1 MAPTP
6 TTADKVL
13 AALAKS
19 PGATAAEL
27 AEAAGIGR
35 STANK
40 ALAVLEAE
48 GRVSR
53 TGHAPGGGRR
63 QPDRWNL
70 VEASPN
76 RGRRTS
82 ESARRTESG
91 PRLGKGE
98 LRAMVLAHLQA
109 QHDEAVTPTAVAA
122 SLGRSPGAVSNAL
135 VRLTVEG
142 AAVQVGDH
150 PRRFAI
156 SR

>member
-6 TTADKVL
+6 TTAEKLL
-13 AALAKS
+13 AALGKS

-53 TGHAPGGGRR
+53 TARDPEGGRR

-70 VEASPN
+70 VSSSP
-76 RGRRTS
+76 RKG
-82 ESARRTESG
+82 RRTESG

-122 SLGRSPGAVSNAL
+122 SLGRSAGAVSNAL
-135 VRLTVEG
+135 VKLTVEG
-142 AAVQVGDH
+142 AAIQVGDH
-150 PRRFAI
+150 PRRFAL

>member
-1 MAPTP
+1 MPPTP
-6 TTADKVL
+6 TTAEKLL

-27 AEAAGIGR
+27 AEAAEIGR

-48 GRVSR
+48 RRVSR
-53 TGHAPGGGRR
+53 TGRVPEGGRR
-63 QPDRWNL
+63 PPDRWDL
-70 VEASPN
+70 VGSAPK

-82 ESARRTESG
+82 DFAWRTESG

-122 SLGRSPGAVSNAL
+122 SLGRSAGAVSNAL
-135 VRLTVEG
+135 MKLTVEG
-142 AAVQVGDH
+142 AAVQVGEY
-150 PRRFAI
+150 PRRFAL

>member
-1 MAPTP
+1 MAPAP
-6 TTADKVL
+6 TTAEKLL
-13 AALAKS
+13 AALATN

-27 AEAAGIGR
+27 AEAAEIGR

-48 GRVSR
+48 GGVSR
-53 TGHAPGGGRR
+53 TGRAPEDGRR
-63 QPDRWNL
+63 QADCWNL
-70 VEASPN
+70 VAPLPQQ
-76 RGRRTS
+76 GRRGD
-82 ESARRTESG
+82 ARRRTESG

-122 SLGRSPGAVSNAL
+122 SLGRSAGAVSNAL
-135 VRLTVEG
+135 VKLTVEG
-142 AAVQVGDH
+142 AAVQVGEH

>member
-1 MAPTP
+1 MPPTP
-6 TTADKVL
+6 TTPEKL
-13 AALAKS
+13 LSSLAKG

-27 AEAAGIGR
+27 AQVAGIGR

-40 ALAVLEAE
+40 TLAVLEAE

-53 TGHAPGGGRR
+53 TGRAPEGGRR
-63 QPDRWNL
+63 QPDRWSL
-70 VEASPN
+70 VAASTN

-82 ESARRTESG
+82 ESARRTGSG
-91 PRLGKGE
+91 HRLGKGE

-122 SLGRSPGAVSNAL
+122 SLGRSAGAVSNAL
-135 VRLTVEG
+135 IKLTVEG
-142 AAVQVGDH
+142 AAVQVGDQ

>member
-6 TTADKVL
+6 TGTEKLL
-13 AALAKS
+13 AALAES
-19 PGATAAEL
+19 PRATAAEL
-27 AEAAGIGR
+27 AEAVGIGR
-35 STANK
+35 STASK
-40 ALAVLEAE
+40 TLAVLEAE

-53 TGHAPGGGRR
+53 AARGPGGGRR

-70 VEASPN
+70 VNSPR
-76 RGRRTS
+76 RGRW
-82 ESARRTESG
+82 AESG

-98 LRAMVLAHLQA
+98 LRALVLAHLEA
-109 QHDEAVTPTAVAA
+109 QHDEPVTPTAVAA
-122 SLGRSPGAVSNAL
+122 SLGRSAGAVSNAL
-135 VRLTVEG
+135 LRLTNEG

>member
-6 TTADKVL
+6 TTADKLL
-13 AALAKS
+13 AALAKN

-53 TGHAPGGGRR
+53 TARGPEGGRR

-70 VEASPN
+70 VTSSP
-76 RGRRTS
+76 RKGRRA
-82 ESARRTESG
+82 EDD

-98 LRAMVLAHLQA
+98 LRALVLAHLHA

-122 SLGRSPGAVSNAL
+122 SLGRSAGAVGNAL
-135 VRLTVEG
+135 IKLTVEG

-150 PRRFAI
+150 PRRFAL
-156 SR
+156 SQ

>member
-6 TTADKVL
+6 TTADKLL

-40 ALAVLEAE
+40 TLAVLEAE

-53 TGHAPGGGRR
+53 TARGPEGGRR

-70 VEASPN
+70 VNSSP
-76 RGRRTS
+76 RKGRR
-82 ESARRTESG
+82 AESG

-98 LRAMVLAHLQA
+98 LRALVLAHLEA
-109 QHDEAVTPTAVAA
+109 QHDDAVTPTAVAA
-122 SLGRSPGAVSNAL
+122 SLGRSAGAVSNAL
-135 VRLTVEG
+135 LKLTDEG
-142 AAVQVGDH
+142 AAVQVGEH
-150 PRRFAI
+150 PRRFAL

>member
-1 MAPTP
+1 MAPTS
-6 TTADKVL
+6 TTADKLL
-13 AALAKS
+13 AALANS

-40 ALAVLEAE
+40 ALAVLEAD

-53 TGHAPGGGRR
+53 TGRAPEGGRR
-63 QPDRWNL
+63 QPDHWNL
-70 VEASPN
+70 VASSPHK
-76 RGRRTS
+76 GRRA
-82 ESARRTESG
+82 EDG

-98 LRAMVLAHLQA
+98 LRSLVLAHLQA

-122 SLGRSPGAVSNAL
+122 SLGRSAGAVSNAL
-135 VRLTVEG
+135 VKLTDEG
-142 AAVQVGDH
+142 AVAQVGEH
-150 PRRFAI
+150 PRRFAL

>member
-6 TTADKVL
+6 TTTEKLL
-13 AALAKS
+13 AALATN
-19 PGATAAEL
+19 PGANAAEL
-27 AEAAGIGR
+27 AEAAEIGR

-40 ALAVLEAE
+40 TLAVLEAE
-48 GRVSR
+48 RRVSR
-53 TGHAPGGGRR
+53 TGGDSEGGRR
-63 QPDRWNL
+63 QPDRWTL
-70 VEASPN
+70 VAASPN

-98 LRAMVLAHLQA
+98 LRALVLAHLQA

-122 SLGRSPGAVSNAL
+122 SLGRSAGAVSNAL
-135 VRLTVEG
+135 VKLTVEG